1 MINFE
6 ERIGPL
12 AIGDRPLYPKWSF
25 PSWLEDAKFGVFI
38 HWGIYSVPA
47 YAETESAPE
56 IEHAYRDHRYAEW
69 YGNTV
74 RLPDSGARQFHEE
87 NFGIGKSYEDLAD
100 EFSAG
105 AFNAASVAELVRRS
119 GARYI
124 VPTAK
129 HHDGYCLWD
138 TRTTGF
144 NSVQRGPKRDLIRE
158 LANAA
163 LENDLRFGVYFSGA
177 LDWHVSDFPAIDSD
191 QDVFRYRRND
201 SGYAQYVFAQA
212 SELIHE
218 YKPAILWN
226 DIDWP
231 DAGKGSETFGVSAL
245 FTNYLKTVPDGI
257 VNDRW
262 GVPSQGYL
270 TREYSDIGG
279 LSARKW
285 ESCRGIGYSF
295 GVNGR
300 ETANDLMSVAE
311 IVRHLVSVVTRNGNL
326 LLNIGLAAD
335 GSVPDPY
342 AERLLGLGKW
352 LDTNGEAIYGSRAWT
367 GVLTRDQAA
376 DYALSAKGSITYVF
390 LTHPTQTTAPSPVD
404 PTGGEWLCDTG
415 PLPVRLRDGVPVVP
429 DQLVGSPVAVFRVRN
444 SAEAAQA

>member
-6 ERIGPL
+6 ERVGPP
-12 AIGDRPLYPKWSF
+12 ANGVKPSYPEWTF
-25 PSWLEDAKFGVFI
+25 PAWLEDAKFGVFI

-74 RLPDSGARQFHEE
+74 RLPGSGARQFHEKT
-87 NFGIGKSYEDLAD
+87 FGIGKSYEDLAD
-100 EFSAG
+100 EFPADS
-105 AFNAASVAELVRRS
+105 FDAAAVAELVRRS
-119 GARYI
+119 GAKYI

-138 TRTTGF
+138 TGTTRF

-158 LANAA
+158 FANAA
-163 LENDLRFGVYFSGA
+163 RDHDLRFGVYFSGA

-191 QDVFRYRRND
+191 QDVFRYRRSD
-201 SGYAQYVFAQA
+201 SGYAEYAFTQA
-212 SELIHE
+212 SELIE
-218 YKPAILWN
+218 EFKPDILWN

-231 DAGKGSETFGVSAL
+231 DAGKGTDNFSVSTL
-245 FTNYLKTVPDGI
+245 FSNYLQAVPDGI

-279 LSARKW
+279 LSDRKW

-295 GVNGR
+295 GVNDR
-300 ETANDLMSVAE
+300 ETIGDLMSVAE
-311 IVRHLVSVVTRNGNL
+311 MVRHLVSVVTRNGNL

-335 GSVPDPY
+335 GSVPAPY

-352 LDTNGEAIYGSRAWT
+352 LDTNGEAVYGSRPWG

-376 DYALSAKGSITYVF
+376 DYALSTNGSATYVF
-390 LTHPTQTTAPSPVD
+390 LTHPAQTTAPSPVN
-404 PTGGEWLCDTG
+404 TTRAEWLCDAG
-415 PLPVRLRDGVPVVP
+415 PVPVRLRDGVPVLP
-429 DQLVGSPVAVFRVRN
+429 AQLAGSPVAVFRITD
-444 SAEAAQA
+444 SADAATA